1 VSTSRRGGG
10 VDQAGLLVI
19 LQRLL
24 ALHVTELEPALDEA
38 AQAIAEAMLADKVD
52 VFLYEPTTEML
63 VGVGTVDTP
72 MGRRQ
77 RELGLDRLAI
87 AEGGT
92 SIAVFQTGQSR
103 LAGHL
108 DQEADELRGIVEE
121 LGVRSQLAVPVVI
134 KGQRRGV
141 LMVCSATPAYFS
153 EVDLRFAESIGH
165 WVGIVTARVVQ
176 TERLV
181 RTVAEESYRAAA
193 EDLITVLTPRQRDVA
208 ELIACGLS
216 NAEIA
221 QRLVITQGT
230 VANHVEQ
237 ILRRLDFRSR
247 TQIGVWAT
255 ERGLFR
261 SEDMS

>member
-1 VSTSRRGGG
+1 MSTSRRGGG

-24 ALHVTELEPALDEA
+24 ALQVTELEPALDEA

-52 VFLYEPTTEML
+52 VFLYERTAEML
-63 VGVGTVDTP
+63 VAVGTIDTP
-72 MGRRQ
+72 MARRQ
-77 RELGLDRLAI
+77 RELGLDRLTI

-92 SIAVFQTGQSR
+92 TVAVFQSGQSR
-103 LAGHL
+103 LTGHL
-108 DQEADELRGIVEE
+108 DQDADELRGIVDD
-121 LGVRSQLAVPVVI
+121 LGVRSHLAVPVVI
-134 KGQRRGV
+134 QGQRRGV

-165 WVGIVTARVVQ
+165 WVGIVTARAVQ

-181 RTVAEESYRAAA
+181 RSVAEESYRAAA
-193 EDLITVLTPRQRDVA
+193 EDLIKVLTPRQRDVA
-208 ELIACGLS
+208 ELIAGGLS

-230 VANHVEQ
+230 VANHIEH
-237 ILRRLDFRSR
+237 ILRKLDFRSR
-247 TQIGVWAT
+247 TQIGVWAA
-255 ERGLFR
+255 ERGLYH
-261 SEDMS
+261 SEDVP